1 MTTLFLLRF
10 EQKMITTSA
19 ISTIREH
26 VKTWRSKGETVAFVP
41 TMGNLHQGH
50 ITLVNEAK
58 KRADHVVVSIFVN
71 PMQFSAN
78 EDLDGYPRTLA
89 QDSEKLMLAGTEL
102 LFTPTPEIIYPK
114 GLAQQTFIEVP
125 EIGDELCGASRPG
138 HFRGVATIVSKLFN
152 IVQPDIALFGR
163 KDFQQLM
170 IIKTMVEDLSMPI
183 DVIGVETI
191 REASGLAMSSRNGYL
206 TTEEKHSA
214 ATLKQALDS
223 IVNAIQRGE
232 AIQQAISIAKKRL
245 ITVGF
250 TPDYLEVRNAN
261 TLRQV
266 TAADSELVVIGAAYL
281 GKARLIDNVSFSRHS
296 S

>member
-78 EDLDGYPRTLA
+78 EDLEGYPRTLA

-232 AIQQAISIAKKRL
+232 TIQQAISIAKKRL